1 MQKCLQ
7 LQNCY
12 RYYLTDPA
20 APVPFRRNKKNIQH
34 VFIKTDR
41 GEPYRTRHGCRPG
54 TGRALGKAGSAGMKK
69 CPEVHGRLTR
79 GLRAAVSYCF
89 SSPVTRFSRSC
100 LLSQEGTESRLARL
114 RGRLYR
120 FRETAPRTS
129 GGGDRTGPIT

>member
-41 GEPYRTRHGCRPG
+41 GEPYRTRHG
-54 TGRALGKAGSAGMKK
+54 GSAGMKK

-79 GLRAAVSYCF
+79 RLRAAVSYCF
-89 SSPVTRFSRSC
+89 PSPVTRFSRSC

-129 GGGDRTGPIT
+129 GEGDRTGPIT